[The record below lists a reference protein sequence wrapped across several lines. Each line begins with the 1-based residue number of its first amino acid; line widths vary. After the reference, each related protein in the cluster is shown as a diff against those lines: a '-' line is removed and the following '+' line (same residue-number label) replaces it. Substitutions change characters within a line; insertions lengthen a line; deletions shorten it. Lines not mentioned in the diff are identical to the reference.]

1 LQRALY
7 RPVRQTLRFSS
18 FSAVTTRSTSC
29 GESLSLRQRDEY
41 LPVRQTRRFSCR
53 SALSVLRTSSAVSQ
67 SRLHRLGITEAAL
80 HEAELLRL
88 AGPTQHAYSAGEV
101 YSAAGTLHLRKG
113 DWSTAR
119 SLYGQSIA
127 ALQTGNIAIM
137 RPGAVAA
144 SAWVLAQGGE
154 PSEALTRLR
163 EGEQLLELQAAQG
176 PAQGLVFTAYQAL
189 GRAALLLDRLDEA
202 QSLGER
208 AVRSSVS
215 RYGIAAQALHL
226 LGDIASHPDRF
237 DAERGEAYYRK
248 ALALA
253 EPRGMR
259 PLIAHCHLGLA
270 KLYRR
275 TDDGRQAREHLS
287 TATTMYREMNMPYWL
302 EQAEAEVRELA

>member
-1 LQRALY
+1 M
-7 RPVRQTLRFSS
+7 
-18 FSAVTTRSTSC
+18 
-29 GESLSLRQRDEY
+29 
-41 LPVRQTRRFSCR
+41 
-53 SALSVLRTSSAVSQ
+53 
-67 SRLHRLGITEAAL
+67 
-80 HEAELLRL
+80 
-88 AGPTQHAYSAGEV
+88 
-101 YSAAGTLHLRKG
+101 LHLRKG
-113 DWSTAR
+113 DWLTAR
-119 SLYGQSIA
+119 SLYEQSIA

-137 RPGAVAA
+137 HPVVVAA
-144 SAWVLAQGGE
+144 SALVLAQGGE

-163 EGEQLLELQAAQG
+163 EGEQLLERHAAHG

-215 RYGIAAQALHL
+215 RYGVAAHALHL

-237 DAERGEAYYRK
+237 DAEGGEAHYRQ

-259 PLIAHCHLGLA
+259 PLIAHCHFGLG

-275 TDDGRQAREHLS
+275 TGELTRAHEHFSIARTL
-287 TATTMYREMNMPYWL
+287 YREMDMAYWL
-302 EQAEAEVRELA
+302 EQTEAEMAAPTQERKDGR